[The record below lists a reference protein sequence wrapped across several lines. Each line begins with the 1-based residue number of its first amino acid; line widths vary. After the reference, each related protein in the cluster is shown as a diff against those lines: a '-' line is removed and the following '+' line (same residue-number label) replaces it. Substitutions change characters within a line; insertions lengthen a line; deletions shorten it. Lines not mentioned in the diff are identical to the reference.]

1 MVQMRENMFLEK
13 QKAIESMR
21 EDLDKGRSKTEERLQ
36 RAVIDHQKILKV
48 LKLLNLQ
55 WYLVL

>member
-48 LKLLNLQ
+48 L
-55 WYLVL
+55 